1 MTELEEKEFNR
12 KFDSW
17 LDSEY
22 DKYCESEFDKY
33 CQTLEQEKPKQLTQ
47 DVFQNAPEWVRSAA
61 VNEDGSA
68 DYLSIPVAWAVPSEI
83 MGKGVWVVD
92 CSLPPKDE
100 FWDWK
105 WQTIGKG
112 YDTTNWQQSAIDNE

>member
-22 DKYCESEFDKY
+22 DKYCEAEFDKY

-47 DVFQNAPEWVRSAA
+47 DVFKDAPEWVRSASIDSDGA
-61 VNEDGSA
+61 LLLHECKVAELRIGNTMLWHVPIGCMRSTINER
-68 DYLSIPVAWAVPSEI
+68 
-83 MGKGVWVVD
+83 
-92 CSLPPKDE
+92 
-100 FWDWK
+100 
-105 WQTIGKG
+105 G
-112 YDTTNWQQSAIDNE
+112 YDTTSWQHSAIDRE